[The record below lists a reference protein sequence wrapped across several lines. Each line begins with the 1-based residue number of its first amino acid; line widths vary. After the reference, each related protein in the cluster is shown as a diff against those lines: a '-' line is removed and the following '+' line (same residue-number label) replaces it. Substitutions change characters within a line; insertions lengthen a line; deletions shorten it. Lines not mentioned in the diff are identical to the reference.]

1 MDEREKALTLR
12 EALRVLGIGSNPGS
26 ALVRHGVLPAQV
38 TPSVT
43 LIWQGDLDRFRSRYM
58 LFKEISALVE
68 RPSAPATKI
77 VLDGLGI
84 RPAKVAP
91 ELDVSIYERRV
102 VEEAVAAWKA
112 DPTLLK
118 PVQRRITAKLP
129 ACDVRDRLG
138 CNDSL
143 VKRMIAEGLLEA
155 SVGPREVEVRE
166 PALDEYPASDAS
178 HVADDV
184 DAERREQGTGCL
196 GASCCVVVARH
207 HRRRH
212 GRPRAVEGHQLCRRT
227 GAWNRRMGSG
237 RHRRPRRRSSRR
249 PPARPRSGRRAP
261 GPRGARRRGRVPSG
275 PVRCANRPCVG
286 AAAFRLLQS
295 VNGLDYDLI
304 GPCSGQRQRRTVP
317 GALERRIGVNVG
329 YGDGR

>member
-212 GRPRAVEGHQLCRRT
+212 GRPRAVEGHQ
-227 GAWNRRMGSG
+227 
-237 RHRRPRRRSSRR
+237 
-249 PPARPRSGRRAP
+249 
-261 GPRGARRRGRVPSG
+261 RVVEQAHG
-275 PVRCANRPCVG
+275 IAGWVLAVI
-286 AAAFRLLQS
+286 
-295 VNGLDYDLI
+295 D
-304 GPCSGQRQRRTVP
+304 VP
-317 GALERRIGVNVG
+317 GDDRHVDLPLGRDPDDARQDRAVLAVAGVSPQDLSDVPIA
-329 YGDGR
+329 RV